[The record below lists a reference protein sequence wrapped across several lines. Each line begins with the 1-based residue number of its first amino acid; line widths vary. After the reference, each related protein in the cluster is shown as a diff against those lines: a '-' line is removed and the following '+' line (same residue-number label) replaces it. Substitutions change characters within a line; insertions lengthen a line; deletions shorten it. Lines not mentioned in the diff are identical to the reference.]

1 MPRPLLTKRALCNR
15 PMTLGETEIMFYE
28 HACRLYRRRS
38 LNARLFSALF
48 GASNSAIAK
57 LWMLISDGNTL
68 HQGADGFVEPK
79 HLLWA
84 LMFLKQYAVEEVLA
98 STAGVT
104 AKTFRN
110 HVRKT
115 MDRINACYPSVVSDA
130 IYFFTIILI

>member
-1 MPRPLLTKRALCNR
+1 
-15 PMTLGETEIMFYE
+15 MFYE

-79 HLLWA
+79 HLLWT
-84 LMFLKQYAVEEVLA
+84 LMFLKQFAVEEVLA
-98 STAGVT
+98 STAT

-110 HVRKT
+110 HMRKT
-115 MDRINACYPSVVSDA
+115 MDRINAYYPSVVSDA
-130 IYFFTIILI
+130 MYFFNIILI